1 MTLFTDKAPKI
12 MVTLLKDFPQW
23 GPEDAAA
30 VLGNIGAETGGF
42 TALQEIKPM
51 VPGSAGG
58 WGWVQWTGPR
68 RRAFEAYV
76 KRNNLDPSSDL
87 ANYKYLFVELTGSE
101 KGAVAKTAAAKG
113 LQAKTIAFERNFER
127 AGIKHDDVRFRY
139 AQQALAAY
147 NASDKVT
154 GIIPEETSGPEAPTG
169 TFSPL
174 VITTGISGGVIAA
187 IVAVLRYFG
196 VI

>member
-1 MTLFTDKAPKI
+1 MTLFTEKAPKI

-76 KRNNLDPSSDL
+76 KRNNLDPASDL

-101 KGAVAKTAAAKG
+101 KAAVAKTAAAKG
-113 LQAKTIAFERNFER
+113 LQAKTIAFERSFER
-127 AGIKHDDVRFRY
+127 AGIKHDDVRYNY
-139 AQQALAAY
+139 AKQALAAY

-154 GIIPEETSGPEAPTG
+154 GILPDESSTPSGTVA
-169 TFSPL
+169 PL
-174 VITTGISGGVIAA
+174 VITTGITGGIVAA